1 MHNHI
6 FRKIDAARLCEQK
19 LGLAAGTIVSVDA
32 DNDGMVDGEIVLLHS
47 DDLST
52 LQSGGVPADTVYFGD
67 FVIQGYDGE
76 VVKLITS
83 VNSVDSVGIY
93 REESFLPIGNII
105 PCVIFDAISEYTG
118 INAHFYGWKF
128 TLQP

>member
-6 FRKIDAARLCEQK
+6 FRKIDAARLCENV
-19 LGLAAGTIVSVDA
+19 LGLAPGTIVSVDA
-32 DNDGMVDGEIVLLHS
+32 DNDGMVDGELVILHS

-52 LQSGGVPADTVYFGD
+52 LQSGGVPANTVYFGD
-67 FVIQGYDGE
+67 FVIQSYNVGSVE
-76 VVKLITS
+76 FVTK
-83 VNSVDSVGIY
+83 VNSISSAFI
-93 REESFLPIGNII
+93 SSATSMLPIGNVL
-105 PCVIFDAISEYTG
+105 PCVTFDTVNEYTD